1 MTAHSR
7 KAAIVPIPIGRNPLT
22 RKGSLRV
29 GRARHARDWD
39 AAVPIPHK
47 LSIRVNRDGMVT
59 QATIVHERPG
69 VCHGRARVTALVA
82 GRSGIQQVE
91 LSRHLLL
98 AERFTKGVMQ
108 TAKTTE
114 RLVIAN
120 QIHDPRMLFQR
131 CRNHDQQL
139 ATRAQPSE
147 TSLEVLTDRVE
158 RWLRQKPVLECR
170 FAEAAQ
176 QRTPMVV
183 RTERVIGGRIF
194 VAVPPNG
201 QFLFESRLCLVGP

>member
-47 LSIRVNRDGMVT
+47 LSIRVNRDGMVS
-59 QATIVHERPG
+59 QATIVDERPG
-69 VCHGRARVTALVA
+69 VCHGEVRQVI
-82 GRSGIQQVE
+82 GRSWIQQID

-98 AERFTKGVMQ
+98 AERFTKGVVK
-108 TAKTTE
+108 TAKTAE
-114 RLVIAN
+114 RLIIAN

-176 QRTPMVV
+176 QRTPVVV

>member
-1 MTAHSR
+1 M
-7 KAAIVPIPIGRNPLT
+7 PIPFGRNPLT
-22 RKGSLRV
+22 RKGSQRA
-29 GRARHARDWD
+29 GRAWHARDWD
-39 AAVPIPHK
+39 DAVPIPHK
-47 LSIRVNRDGMVT
+47 ASIRVNPRRDDNPSH
-59 QATIVHERPG
+59 QP
-69 VCHGRARVTALVA
+69 
-82 GRSGIQQVE
+82 SWIQQVK

-98 AERFTKGVMQ
+98 AERFTKGVVQ

-170 FAEAAQ
+170 FAEATQ
-176 QRTPMVV
+176 QRTPVVV

-194 VAVPPNG
+194 VAIPPNG
-201 QFLFESRLCLVGP
+201 QFLFESRLCLLGP